1 MVGFPLEYFEVDFSP
16 FETIR
21 EIPLN
26 VRFVYLVT
34 RLIFQITV
42 EPLGLCGLAQI
53 RKRFFCNMLKFL
65 ERGRAQM
72 GIIN

>member
-26 VRFVYLVT
+26 IRFVYLVT

-42 EPLGLCGLAQI
+42 EPLGLCGIAEVF
-53 RKRFFCNMLKFL
+53 RNMLKFL
-65 ERGRAQM
+65 ERGKTQM
-72 GIIN
+72 SITN